1 MINSNYVLVQWPES
15 QDHMEE
21 EWFRDEA
28 ILALGSGDRT
38 GSSAYFIPLER
49 YLESPINEN
58 FKSNVIQSIVE
69 DLAKLYPVSKE
80 DAENILNEYESMAIP
95 FEDGMN
101 IHEHLVDI
109 HLGCKK
115 K

>member
-15 QDHMEE
+15 QNYMEE

-28 ILALGSGDRT
+28 ILALGSEDRT

-80 DAENILNEYESMAIP
+80 DVENNLNEYGNSI
-95 FEDGMN
+95 
-101 IHEHLVDI
+101 
-109 HLGCKK
+109 
-115 K
+115 